1 MRPSLAL
8 IEGGGCLKPILS
20 DRRRFIRWCPVT
32 TRRGLA
38 IFVIFAVT
46 TTTAVYLANQRFP
59 LFRFVQTSGTE
70 KHAKGVASS
79 ASLSAR
85 SADTGMGEVL
95 FAKRG
100 SDFCRRIGFDNRTG
114 TYCEAHEIFAAKS
127 AFNLLKKLAAKVALN
142 HYVRPF
148 SNSGKKCPGAVRVH
162 ANDGQLYCS
171 HACAEDGERER
182 PNRIERV
189 ASASILP

>member
-20 DRRRFIRWCPVT
+20 DRRRFIHWCPVT

-38 IFVIFAVT
+38 IFDIFAVA

-100 SDFCRRIGFDNRTG
+100 SDSCRRIGFDNRTG
-114 TYCEAHEIFAAKS
+114 TYCVAHEIFAAKS
-127 AFNLLKKLAAKVALN
+127 AFNLLRELAAKVALN

-148 SNSGKKCPGAVRVH
+148 GNGGKNMGGTLKRKK
-162 ANDGQLYCS
+162 DMKLRM
-171 HACAEDGERER
+171 E
-182 PNRIERV
+182 
-189 ASASILP
+189 